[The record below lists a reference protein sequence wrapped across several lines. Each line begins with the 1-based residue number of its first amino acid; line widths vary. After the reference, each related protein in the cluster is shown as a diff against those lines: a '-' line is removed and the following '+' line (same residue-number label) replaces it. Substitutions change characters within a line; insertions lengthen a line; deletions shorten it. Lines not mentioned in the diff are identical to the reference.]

1 MPCLS
6 GQYDPAIGVLLEV
19 GVLPGGSLDPQSK
32 PDIPSAP
39 VVGALLDTGADNTCI
54 SPMLARSLD
63 IKALGKM
70 PVVGATGSAQ
80 MNRYMIDM
88 ILRFGVNNIIINN
101 HLVTEFKTDSP
112 NYKML
117 IGRDIICQG
126 VLTMEFSGH
135 FSFSV

>member
-19 GVLPGGSLDPQSK
+19 GVLPGGSLDPQNESE
-32 PDIPSAP
+32 IPSAP

-54 SPMLARSLD
+54 SSILARSMD
-63 IKALGKM
+63 IQAVGKI

-80 MNRYMIDM
+80 MNRYIIDM
-88 ILRFGVNNIIINN
+88 ILRFGPNNIIITN
-101 HLVTEFKTDSP
+101 HLVTELKADSP
-112 NYKML
+112 NYKVL